1 MEKLLNK
8 ILTTVREENENRIAS
23 FVKENHINRN

>member
-1 MEKLLNK
+1 MEKLLNE
-8 ILTTVREENENRIAS
+8 ILITVREENENRIES